1 MTTTNDGKQRRA
13 KGAFTER
20 KAQLQR
26 RQQRHAR
33 ILAASKAALTNDDVW
48 LALDG
53 YRLLLTHDFNLALSD
68 GFYTHVAIVR
78 TKSFGLCIGEV
89 NEKDRG
95 HVTLHKR
102 AETIGLRRD
111 QTLVYVRAVEKDG
124 ERLRWLP

>member
-1 MTTTNDGKQRRA
+1 MVTTNDGKRRRE

-26 RQQRHAR
+26 RQQRHDR
-33 ILAASKAALTNDDVW
+33 ILAAAKAALANDDVW

-53 YRLLLTHDFNLALSD
+53 YRLLLTHDQNLALSD
-68 GFYTHVAIVR
+68 GFYTLLAIVR
-78 TKSFGLCIGEV
+78 TKRFGLCIGEV

-95 HVTLHKR
+95 HVTLYKR

-111 QTLVYVRAVEKDG
+111 QTLVFIRAVEKDG
-124 ERLRWLP
+124 GRLRWLP